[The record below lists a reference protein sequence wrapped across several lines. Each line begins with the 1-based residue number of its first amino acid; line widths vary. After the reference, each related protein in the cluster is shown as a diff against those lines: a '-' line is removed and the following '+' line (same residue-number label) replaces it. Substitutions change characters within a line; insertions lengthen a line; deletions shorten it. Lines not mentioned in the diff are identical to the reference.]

1 MREEEVFDAIA
12 ALVEAGE
19 YLDQIAGRPGIDLD
33 GPGMFVKTSGGA
45 LARIYQRRSP
55 EFLDARARGWIDPL
69 PRLRPASLA
78 AVEEVEAIAGHP
90 LPEFLRRLYLQI
102 GNGGFGPGYGLAGLR
117 DGHAVGGWT
126 ALTSLV
132 QGRRV
137 VDSGPTAPFLLCDW
151 GCAITNVVDL
161 KDGQIWGNDPNPSP
175 SNVSHSFP
183 QYLTVAQWFAKW
195 LEGRLYQPWL
205 RQDPTTGDWRGA
217 TDAEHEAEQAE
228 LMADGA

>member
-1 MREEEVFDAIA
+1 MDRACSSKPAD
-12 ALVEAGE
+12 
-19 YLDQIAGRPGIDLD
+19 
-33 GPGMFVKTSGGA
+33 GA

-55 EFLDARARGWIDPL
+55 EFLDARA
-69 PRLRPASLA
+69 
-78 AVEEVEAIAGHP
+78 EAGLIHCLVYDRHRSP
-90 LPEFLRRLYLQI
+90 QLRRSRPLLGTRCRRFFGDSI
-102 GNGGFGPGYGLAGLR
+102 CRSEMGGFGPGYGLAGLR

-126 ALTSLV
+126 ALTTLV

-195 LEGRLYQPWL
+195 LERRLYQPWL